1 MESIKQKLEE
11 YVNPITNRKISKN
24 SIEKVYMIKYKKISQ
39 GMKKTG
45 VEFLKDYDKVME
57 WIEDNFENIS
67 TQKSY
72 ISTVINVLKS
82 HDMDAEKYSKRVKE
96 LTNEINEITAKHLKN
111 AKQEKNYVPI
121 SKLRTVINIYE
132 KKANTS
138 KTQEEQYQAL
148 RKWIVAN
155 LYVGDPDNP
164 PVRLDYS
171 VDLIQ
176 KSDYDED
183 SKGNFL
189 VLNKKE
195 PEFFHFGDHKTSAST
210 GTKRIRVGK
219 KLKKA
224 LKIWLQYNR
233 STKYLLLND
242 RGGKMTK
249 HTLGVFITKV
259 FSILKKHITLNDL
272 RHIFVSELISDA
284 DLRSTKKRKQL
295 ASKMGHSLDL
305 QEQYKKN

>member
-11 YVNPITNRKISKN
+11 YVNPATNRKISKN

-45 VEFLKDYDKVME
+45 VDFLKDYDSVMK
-57 WIEDNFENIS
+57 WINDNFENIS
-67 TQKSY
+67 TKKSY
-72 ISTVINVLKS
+72 ISTVINILKS

-96 LTNEINEITAKHLKN
+96 LSNEINKITAKHLKN
-111 AKQEKNYVPI
+111 AKQEANYVPI
-121 SKLRTVINIYE
+121 EKLRSVIKIYE

-138 KTQEEQYQAL
+138 KTDEEQYQNL
-148 RKWIVAN
+148 KKWIVAN
-155 LYVGDPDNP
+155 LYVGDKDNP

-176 KSDYDED
+176 KSDYDPE

-189 VLNKKE
+189 VLNKRE

-210 GTKRIRVGK
+210 GTKKVRVGK
-219 KLKKA
+219 TLKKA
-224 LKIWLQYNR
+224 LKIWLVYNR

-242 RGGKMTK
+242 RGGKMTP

-272 RHIFVSELISDA
+272 RHIFVSELISDE
-284 DLRSTKKRKQL
+284 DIRTTKRRKIL
-295 ASKMGHSLDL
+295 AQRMGHSLDV

>member
-11 YVNPITNRKISKN
+11 YVNPATNRKISKN
-24 SIEKVYMIKYKKISQ
+24 SIEKVYMIKYRKISQ
-39 GMKKTG
+39 GMGKTG
-45 VEFLKDYDKVME
+45 VEFLKDYDSVME
-57 WIEDNFENIS
+57 WIEDNFENLS

-82 HDMDAEKYSKRVKE
+82 HDMDAEKYSKKVKE
-96 LTNEINEITAKHLKN
+96 LSNEINKITAKHLKN
-111 AKQEKNYVPI
+111 AKQEANYVPI
-121 SKLRTVINIYE
+121 EKLRTVIKIYE
-132 KKANTS
+132 KQANES
-138 KTQEEQYQAL
+138 KTENQQYQAL

-155 LYVGDPDNP
+155 LYVGDKDNP

-176 KSDYDED
+176 KSDYDPE
-183 SKGNFL
+183 SKDNFL

-210 GTKRIRVGK
+210 GTKKLRVGK
-219 KLKKA
+219 QLKKA
-224 LKIWLQYNR
+224 LTIWLQHNR
-233 STKYLLLND
+233 SKKHLLLND
-242 RGGKMTK
+242 RGQKMTP

-259 FSILKKHITLNDL
+259 FSILDKHITLNDL
-272 RHIFVSELISDA
+272 RHIFVSELVSD
-284 DLRSTKKRKQL
+284 DDIRSTKRRQILAKR
-295 ASKMGHSLDL
+295 MGHSLDV